1 MPRSK
6 RICPAGE
13 VFHVLNRSVAR
24 LTRFEK
30 PDDYTAFM
38 QAVEETWQKNSLPI
52 FAMSVMPNHW
62 HFVVRPTTDTQ
73 LTEFFQRLTVT
84 HTMRWHAH
92 YETGG
97 SGHLYQG
104 RFKSF
109 PVQTDEHLLTVMRYV
124 ERNPLRANLVKKSE
138 EWEYSS
144 AWARQQK
151 QHAPAWLATPKKP
164 ALPRNWRA
172 LVNKPQTDDELAA
185 VRKSIVRGTP
195 FGGDKWIS
203 NTAARL
209 SLESTTR
216 PRGRPRLN
224 KESWHRENG
233 PPRIEFS

>member
-1 MPRSK
+1 MPRTK

-24 LTRFEK
+24 LTLFEK
-30 PDDYTAFM
+30 PEDYAAFM
-38 QAVEETWQKNSLPI
+38 QVVEETWEKVPLPI
-52 FAMSVMPNHW
+52 LAMTVMPNHW

-97 SGHLYQG
+97 TGHLYQG

-109 PVQTDEHLLTVMRYV
+109 PVQSDEHLLMVMRYV
-124 ERNPLRANLVKKSE
+124 ERNPLRAGLVQRAE
-138 EWEYSS
+138 EWRFGS

-151 QHAPAWLATPKKP
+151 RNAPAWLEKP
-164 ALPRNWRA
+164 TDPQLPRQWRA
-172 LVNKPQTDDELAA
+172 LVNQPQTDAELAA

-195 FGGDKWIS
+195 LGDEQWTS

-216 PRGRPRLN
+216 PRGRPRST
-224 KESWHRENG
+224 KET
-233 PPRIEFS
+233 

>member
-1 MPRSK
+1 MPRTK

-24 LTRFEK
+24 LTLFEK
-30 PDDYTAFM
+30 PEDYTAFM
-38 QAVEETWQKNSLPI
+38 CVVDETWQKIPLPI
-52 FAMSVMPNHW
+52 LAMCVMPNHW

-97 SGHLYQG
+97 TGHLYQG

-109 PVQTDEHLLTVMRYV
+109 PIQSDEHLLTVMRYV
-124 ERNPLRANLVKKSE
+124 ERNPLRANLVAKAE
-138 EWEYSS
+138 DWEYGS

-151 QHAPAWLATPKKP
+151 RHTPEWLEKPTDP
-164 ALPRNWRA
+164 ALPRQWRS
-172 LVNKPQTDDELAA
+172 LVNQPQTDAELVA

-195 FGGDKWIS
+195 FGDDKWTS
-203 NTAARL
+203 NTAVRL

-216 PRGRPRLN
+216 PRGRPRLE
-224 KESWHRENG
+224 KET
-233 PPRIEFS
+233 

>member
-1 MPRSK
+1 MPRTK

-24 LTRFEK
+24 MTLFEK
-30 PDDYTAFM
+30 PDDYAAFM
-38 QAVEETWQKNSLPI
+38 QVVEETYQKISLPI

-62 HFVVRPTTDTQ
+62 HFVVRPKTDTQ

-92 YETGG
+92 YSTGG

-109 PVQTDEHLLTVMRYV
+109 PIQSDAHLLTVMRYV
-124 ERNPLRANLVKKSE
+124 ERNPLRANLVKRAE
-138 EWEYSS
+138 EWEYGS

-151 QHAPAWLATPKKP
+151 RSTPEWLAKPKKP
-164 ALPRNWRA
+164 SLPHQWRS
-172 LVNKPQTDDELAA
+172 LVNKPQTEAELSA
-185 VRKSIVRGTP
+185 VRKCITRGTP
-195 FGGDKWIS
+195 FGGPKWTS
-203 NTAARL
+203 NTAVRL

-216 PRGRPRLN
+216 PRGRPKKSE
-224 KESWHRENG
+224 KES
-233 PPRIEFS
+233 